1 MKTSYQVTSS
11 LTLLAYIQLVV
22 LSPSLLLANPSG
34 GVVSSGDATI
44 HSSGNTLTID
54 QLTDQAIINWQD
66 FSIGSGEL
74 TQFNQ
79 LNRNSAVLNRV
90 VGNNLSAIHG
100 RLQANGQVFL
110 INQNGIVVGDQGVIQ
125 TAGFVGS
132 THRLSDSDF
141 LAGGDLNFT
150 AGDQG
155 GAIINLGE
163 ISVSGG
169 DVFLIADQV
178 ANHGS
183 ITATDGTVGLA
194 AAAGA
199 EVTLADSG
207 EQRLLVQPSTSVT
220 GKDGVVNQGSINAV
234 NAELKAAGGNVY
246 ALGINNNGAIR
257 ATGVQNVGGR
267 ILLTSK
273 GGKIKLGS
281 NSNINASGAE
291 GGGQVNIGGSKLGE
305 GPIDNA
311 AEVIV
316 EAGSEIAANAT
327 VNGDGGEVIVFA
339 EKVADLAGS
348 ISATGGVLGGDGGFI
363 ETSGKENWSYAGW
376 ASGVNVSAT
385 LGMAGEFLIDPND
398 ITISSAG
405 TGSSGNNALNNTDIV
420 NFLNGGSSLTI
431 ATDSS
436 AVGGDGD
443 ITVNNA
449 ILYDSTADFTLL
461 AGRDLNFNA
470 SVQNS
475 NDTGGDL
482 NLVAGWDGTTGYNTA
497 NFNNAD
503 LSSTTIFGNNSG
515 SINIGDGT
523 QISGIAVG
531 SRSGETNVFGY
542 DLRLRGGDTS
552 DEAFAQ
558 LGLQISD
565 QGAGYTITGSIAAR
579 MINEVTAE
587 SGDAEFSYTQ
597 IGHVG
602 ADRIF
607 DFRIDA
613 TTDANITIAAGGDLS
628 FLGGG
633 DLYSYSQLGHGGRS
647 ADGSKS
653 GDITITEAGDLIFT
667 GGSANIT
674 YSHLGHGGIST
685 DGRITGDITINQVAN
700 LIFTAGSANSTYSQ
714 LGHGGE
720 FTDGNHSG
728 AITITE
734 ANDLIFTGGGGI
746 DAYSQLGHG
755 GTSAD
760 GDHSGAITITEA
772 NDLTFTG
779 GEGLYSYSQLGHGGY
794 DADGDH
800 SGAITIAEA
809 NDLTFTGGGDNF
821 TYSQLGHGGD
831 SAFGDHSGV
840 ITITEV
846 NDLVFTGGVGFAAY
860 SQLGH
865 GGRSVFGNY
874 SGAITITEANDL
886 TFTGGG
892 GGFAYSRLSHG
903 GVQAVGSYSGEITIT
918 EANDLTFTG
927 GGGEFAYSQLGHGGA
942 GLGNYSG
949 AIMITDANNLSFTGG
964 SGGNAYSLLGH
975 GAANFGSADQAIGFR
990 SGDITVTASGEISL
1004 QDGANANANYAWIGH
1019 GSANNAAT
1027 DADITLTAA
1036 SYDRDSGSSI
1046 AVGEDGSIRRG
1057 IIENGLLG
1065 GDVTIA
1071 ATGSSLEVIDGSGNL
1086 DNLSGGEV
1094 NDGNFSVTN
1103 NLTLLASHD
1112 LNLNVSIQNFLDV
1125 DGGGIHLI
1133 AGWDGVTTYD
1143 FTTFDGADLS
1153 SGTLFGN
1160 NLGSVHIGDG
1170 TQTNGI
1176 AVGSRSGETNVFG
1189 YDFNL
1194 SGSNT
1199 TDEGFA
1205 QLGFQVSDQ
1214 GADYN
1219 ITGGITVGVLNDITA
1234 ASGSEIFSYTQVGH
1248 VGADRGFDLNIEA
1261 TTDAM
1266 ITIAAGGDL
1275 TFRGGGKFFTYS
1287 QLGHGGYSAFGDY
1300 SGAITITEA
1309 NDLTFTGSGG
1319 NSAYSQ
1325 LGHGGVFADG
1335 NHSGA
1340 ITITEVTD
1348 LTFTGGGNESAYS
1361 QLGHGGG
1368 GAEGNHSGAITIT
1381 EANDLTFTGGNV
1393 RFTYSQ
1399 LGHGGMLVE
1408 GNHSGAITIT
1418 EANDLT
1424 FTGGGGNNAYSLLGH
1439 GSADFGGI
1447 DQLPASA
1454 AQATGTR
1461 SGDIT
1466 VTASGEISLQ
1476 DGVTPDSSFSYA
1488 WIGHGSAD
1496 NTPTDANI
1504 TLTAVSYDRD
1514 SSSSILAG
1522 GDGSI
1527 RRGIIEN
1534 GLLGGDVTIAT
1545 TGSSLEV
1552 IDGSVDLANLSGG
1565 EVNDGSYDSANDLLI
1580 IASNDLILA
1589 AGATLNNAGAGNIIF
1604 SAGENFHNDTGS
1616 LTPVTTTSG
1625 RSLIYSSRPDVN
1637 RNDIEITNMD
1647 FLSFGQTFSLANP
1660 IASGLPSGYGLIY
1673 TEIPMV
1679 TTTAVDQVITY
1690 GETAPTSTVI
1700 QSASYGGNVI
1710 DTAEWGL
1717 SISGSTTNVAGI
1729 SGVLDAGSYNDAYT
1743 ANATVVGLGGEAVE
1757 GVTELFISGDLTVNQ
1772 RGLTISSNADDKVYD
1787 TTTGADVTFGDD
1799 RVVGDALTVTS
1810 ISDEFSDEN
1819 VGINKVVT
1827 STGLALSGADAA
1839 NYFITNA
1846 TNEVESTADITAA
1859 TLTINGV
1866 SAENKVYD
1874 TNTVATLTGG
1884 MLGGIL
1890 GANSVDLVS
1899 GTGEFS
1905 DRNVGVGK
1913 VVTASGFGLSGVDAG
1928 NYVITGQPSGLTAD
1942 ITAATLTINGVSAEN
1957 KVYDTNT
1964 VATLTGGMLG
1974 GILGADSVDLVSGTG
1989 EFGDRNVGVG
1999 KVVTA
2004 TGYALSGADSG
2015 NYVISGQPS
2024 GLTADITVA
2033 TLNVSG
2039 ITVLDKFYDGTTS
2052 AILVGGQLDGILG
2065 GDDVDLVVGSGLFL
2079 DPEIGYFKPIAT
2091 TGYGIAGGDAGN
2103 YQISGQ
2109 PAGVT
2114 GNILPRTNNLLSN
2127 DHDYYRYW
2135 INQFNDDAQYVGE
2148 GTEYFGWLPE
2158 YSEEVWELIKKE
2170 QADGSGLD
2178 QDETKRLEELLS
2190 EAFSTVSN

>member
-1 MKTSYQVTSS
+1 MTTIYRKLKWGVMGVT
-11 LTLLAYIQLVV
+11 L
-22 LSPSLLLANPSG
+22 LSPSLLHANPSG

-79 LNRNSAVLNRV
+79 LSRSSAVLNRV

-316 EAGSEIAANAT
+316 EAGSEIAADALE
-327 VNGDGGEVIVFA
+327 NGDGGEVIIFA
-339 EKVADLAGS
+339 EHTADLDGG
-348 ISATGGVLGGDGGFI
+348 ISARGGALGGDGGFI
-363 ETSGKENWSYAGW
+363 ETSGKESWNYQNW
-376 ASGVNVSAT
+376 
-385 LGMAGEFLIDPND
+385 LGQVDVTAANGKGGEFLIDPND

-405 TGSSGNNALNNTDIV
+405 TGTSGSNNLNNTDIV
-420 NFLNGGSSLTI
+420 TFLNGGSSLTI
-431 ATDSS
+431 ATDPL
-436 AVGGDGD
+436 ATGGNGD
-443 ITVNNA
+443 ITINDAV
-449 ILYDSTADFTLL
+449 LYDSTADFTLL
-461 AGRDLNFNA
+461 AGRNLNFNA

-482 NLVAGWDGTTGYNTA
+482 NLVAGWDGMTA
-497 NFNNAD
+497 YDFATFDGVD
-503 LSSTTIFGNNSG
+503 LSVTDLFGNNSG
-515 SINIGDGT
+515 SVNVGDGAQT
-523 QISGIAVG
+523 VGIAVG
-531 SRSGETNVFGY
+531 SRSGVTNVFGH
-542 DLRLRGGDTS
+542 DLTLTGGGAAT
-552 DEAFAQ
+552 FAQ
-558 LGLQISD
+558 LGFQATD
-565 QGAGYTITGSIAAR
+565 QGFLYNITGGITVGVLNN
-579 MINEVTAE
+579 ITAL
-587 SGDAEFSYTQ
+587 SGSGNFSYTQ

-602 ADRIF
+602 ADRTPNNLN
-607 DFRIDA
+607 REA
-613 TTDANITIAAGGDLS
+613 TTDATITIAAGGDLS
-628 FLGGG
+628 FTGGG
-633 DLYSYSQLGHGGRS
+633 IDAYSQLGHGGYFGRGNFSGAITIMEANDLTFTGGGGYGAYSQLGHGGRF
-647 ADGSKS
+647 GRENNS
-653 GDITITEAGDLIFT
+653 GAITIMEANDLIFT
-667 GGSANIT
+667 GG
-674 YSHLGHGGIST
+674 
-685 DGRITGDITINQVAN
+685 GRNA
-700 LIFTAGSANSTYSQ
+700 SSQ
-714 LGHGGE
+714 LGHGGVNAL
-720 FTDGNHSG
+720 GNNSG

-734 ANDLIFTGGGGI
+734 ANDLIFTGGGI
-746 DAYSQLGHG
+746 DASSQLGHG
-755 GTSAD
+755 GHGVD
-760 GDHSGAITITEA
+760 GNH
-772 NDLTFTG
+772 
-779 GEGLYSYSQLGHGGY
+779 
-794 DADGDH
+794 
-800 SGAITIAEA
+800 
-809 NDLTFTGGGDNF
+809 
-821 TYSQLGHGGD
+821 
-831 SAFGDHSGV
+831 
-840 ITITEV
+840 
-846 NDLVFTGGVGFAAY
+846 
-860 SQLGH
+860 
-865 GGRSVFGNY
+865 

-892 GGFAYSRLSHG
+892 GRNAYSQLGHG
-903 GVQAVGSYSGEITIT
+903 GWGALGNHSGAITIM

-927 GGGEFAYSQLGHGGA
+927 GGGNYAYSQLGHGGWGA
-942 GLGNYSG
+942 LGNHSG
-949 AIMITDANNLSFTGG
+949 SITITEASDLIFTGG
-964 SGGNAYSLLGH
+964 GVNAYSQLGH
-975 GAANFGSADQAIGFR
+975 GSADFGRTDQATGTR

-1004 QDGANANANYAWIGH
+1004 QDGANSNANYAWIGH
-1019 GSANNAAT
+1019 GSADNAAT

-1036 SYDRDSGSSI
+1036 SYDRDTSSGVT
-1046 AVGEDGSIRRG
+1046 AGGDGSIRRG

-1071 ATGSSLEVIDGSGNL
+1071 ATGSSLEVIDGSVDL
-1086 DNLSGGEV
+1086 ANLSGGEA

-1112 LNLNVSIQNFLDV
+1112 LNLNTSIQNSLDV
-1125 DGGGIHLI
+1125 DGGEIRLI

-1143 FTTFDGADLS
+1143 FATFDGADLDVT
-1153 SGTLFGN
+1153 TLFGN
-1160 NLGSVHIGDG
+1160 NSGSVNIGDG
-1170 TQTNGI
+1170 AQTVGI

-1189 YDFNL
+1189 NDL
-1194 SGSNT
+1194 TLTGSDA

-1205 QLGFQVSDQ
+1205 QLGFQASNR
-1214 GADYN
+1214 GAGYN
-1219 ITGGITVGVLNDITA
+1219 ITGGITVDVLNDIIA
-1234 ASGSEIFSYTQVGH
+1234 ESGSGQLSYTQIGH
-1248 VGADRGFDLNIEA
+1248 VGADRNFGNQIEA
-1261 TTDAM
+1261 TTDAT
-1266 ITIAAGGDL
+1266 ITIAVGGDL
-1275 TFRGGGKFFTYS
+1275 TFTGDGAAAYS
-1287 QLGHGGYSAFGDY
+1287 QLGHGGLFARGNHSGDIMITEANDLTFTGGSGNNSYSQLGHGGRTVFGNH

-1309 NDLTFTGSGG
+1309 NDVTFTAGGGSESYSQLGHGG
-1319 NSAYSQ
+1319 AFASGNHSGVITITEVNDLVFTGGVGFAAYSQ
-1325 LGHGGVFADG
+1325 LGHGGRAASG

-1340 ITITEVTD
+1340 ITITEANN
-1348 LTFTGGGNESAYS
+1348 LTFTGGGELLAYS
-1361 QLGHGGG
+1361 QLGHGGED
-1368 GAEGNHSGAITIT
+1368 ASGNHSGAITIT
-1381 EANDLTFTGGNV
+1381 EANDLTFTGVGGN
-1393 RFTYSQ
+1393 FAYSQ
-1399 LGHGGMLVE
+1399 LGHGGVGASGNHSGVITITEVNDLVFTGGGSIGASSQLGHGGRAAS

-1418 EANDLT
+1418 EANDLIFTGGIGNGASYSQLGHGGRAASGNHSGVITITEANDLT
-1424 FTGGGGNNAYSLLGH
+1424 FTGGVGNNSYSQLGH
-1439 GSADFGGI
+1439 GSADFENGG
-1447 DQLPASA
+1447 QS
-1454 AQATGTR
+1454 TGTR

-1466 VTASGEISLQ
+1466 VTVSGEVSLQ
-1476 DGVTPDSSFSYA
+1476 DGTNSNANYA

-1496 NTPTDANI
+1496 NNAAMNANI
-1504 TLTAVSYDRD
+1504 TLTAASYDAD
-1514 SSSSILAG
+1514 ANILAG
-1522 GDGSI
+1522 SNGSI

-1534 GLLGGDVTIAT
+1534 GLLGGDVTITA

-1552 IDGSVDLANLSGG
+1552 IDGSGNLDNLSGV

-1580 IASNDLILA
+1580 IANNDLILG
-1589 AGATLNNAGAGNIIF
+1589 AGATLNNVGAGNIIF

-1616 LTPVTTTSG
+1616 LTPVTTSIG

-1647 FLSFGQTFSLANP
+1647 FLSFGQNFSVANP
-1660 IASGLPSGYGLIY
+1660 IASALPSGDGLIY

-1679 TTTAVDQVITY
+1679 TTTAADQVITY

-1717 SISGSTTNVAGI
+1717 SLSGSTTNAAGI

-1743 ANATVVGLGGEAVE
+1743 ANATVAGLGGEAVE
-1757 GVTELFISGDLTVNQ
+1757 GVTELFNSGDLTVNQ

-1799 RVVGDALTVTS
+1799 RVVGDALTITS
-1810 ISDEFSDEN
+1810 ISDAFSDEN

-1846 TNEVESTADITAA
+1846 TNEVETTADITPAL
-1859 TLTINGV
+1859 LTISDV
-1866 SAENKVYD
+1866 SA
-1874 TNTVATLTGG
+1874 
-1884 MLGGIL
+1884 I
-1890 GANSVDLVS
+1890 
-1899 GTGEFS
+1899 
-1905 DRNVGVGK
+1905 
-1913 VVTASGFGLSGVDAG
+1913 
-1928 NYVITGQPSGLTAD
+1928 
-1942 ITAATLTINGVSAEN
+1942 
-1957 KVYDTNT
+1957 
-1964 VATLTGGMLG
+1964 
-1974 GILGADSVDLVSGTG
+1974 
-1989 EFGDRNVGVG
+1989 
-1999 KVVTA
+1999 
-2004 TGYALSGADSG
+2004 
-2015 NYVISGQPS
+2015 
-2024 GLTADITVA
+2024 
-2033 TLNVSG
+2033 
-2039 ITVLDKFYDGTTS
+2039 DKYYDGS
-2052 AILVGGQLDGILG
+2052 VLAILMGGQLDGILG
-2065 GDDVDLVVGSGLFL
+2065 GESVDLITGSGVFY
-2079 DPEIGYFKPIAT
+2079 DAESGYGKPILT
-2091 TGYGIAGGDAGN
+2091 SGYGISGADSSN
-2103 YQISGQ
+2103 YQLSMQ

-2114 GNILPRTNNLLSN
+2114 GNILLSSVVHNTEDPGEYRNL
-2127 DHDYYRYW
+2127 
-2135 INQFNDDAQYVGE
+2135 INQFVADEEQLTDGVN
-2148 GTEYFGWLPE
+2148 YFGWLPQYNQE
-2158 YSEEVWELIKKE
+2158 IWELIGKE
-2170 QADGSGLD
+2170 QRKQANGESEEGLSEE
-2178 QDETKRLEELLS
+2178 DEKRLNDLLS
-2190 EAFSTVSN
+2190 EAFSTAAN